1 MDLGVRDQGYLVVG
15 GTAGMGFQAAR
26 SLAADGARVAVCGR
40 NEDRAR
46 RAADAIAAEHAVQ
59 VVPIVG
65 DVSKGAEEAERVVA
79 EATAALGDLA
89 GMAVTTGL
97 VGHVTLED
105 ATDAI
110 WEEAVQD
117 VLMSVVRTVKAVV
130 PQLAARGSGTIVTTS
145 AYSIHAPHANR
156 MAYVALK
163 GAVAVFTKNVAKS
176 YGRAGVRAN
185 CVCPG
190 AIETD
195 GPGGGA
201 HADRQGARRAR
212 GRRARAGHGRRMAH
226 GRRARSARAPRRGR
240 GAVRVPALAARRLS
254 HGRHDQHRRRHR
266 LLRRTLSRP
275 EPGWRNGRRRRL
287 KPAGSSGSVRVRIP
301 PRARL

>member
-1 MDLGVRDQGYLVVG
+1 MPRSKTRCTTRCGRKRHSLSPSIGRAG
-15 GTAGMGFQAAR
+15 GSAWTWECGTRGTSWWGAPPGMGFQAAR

-40 NEDRAR
+40 DEERAR

-65 DVSKGAEEAERVVA
+65 DVTKEAEEAERVVA

-97 VGHVTLED
+97 GGHVTLED
-105 ATDAI
+105 ASDAI
-110 WEEAVQD
+110 WEAAVQD

-130 PQLAARGSGTIVTTS
+130 PQLVAAASGTIVTTS

-163 GAVAVFTKNVAKS
+163 GVVAVFTKNVAKT

-195 GPGGGA
+195 GLAAVRTQIA
-201 HADRQGARRAR
+201 HGARRPG
-212 GRRARAGHGRRMAH
+212 GRRARADHGRRMAH
-226 GRRARSARAPRRGR
+226 GRRARAARAPRRGR
-240 GAVRVPALAARRLS
+240 GAVRVPALA
-254 HGRHDQHRRRHR
+254 G
-266 LLRRTLSRP
+266 
-275 EPGWRNGRRRRL
+275 
-287 KPAGSSGSVRVRIP
+287 AGYLTGATINIDGGTDF
-301 PRARL
+301 

>member
-1 MDLGVRDQGYLVVG
+1 MDLGVRDQGYLIVG
-15 GTAGMGFQAAR
+15 GTAGMGFEAAR

-40 NEDRAR
+40 DEERAQ

-59 VVPIVG
+59 AVPIVG

-97 VGHVTLED
+97 RGHHTLED
-105 ATDAI
+105 ATDEV
-110 WEEAVQD
+110 WEDAVQD
-117 VLMSVVRTVKAVV
+117 VLMSIVRTVKAVL
-130 PQLAARGSGTIVTTS
+130 PQLVARGSGTIVTTS

-156 MAYVALK
+156 MPYVALK

-190 AIETD
+190 RD
-195 GPGGGA
+195 RDRGPGGAA
-201 HADRQGARRAR
+201 HAARDRAWRPRRKACSS
-212 GRRARAGHGRRMAH
+212 
-226 GRRARSARAPRRGR
+226 RSWSTNGTWTSRSGGPDAPKKSGSCSRSCSRPAPATSPAPRSTST
-240 GAVRVPALAARRLS
+240 AAPTS
-254 HGRHDQHRRRHR
+254 E
-266 LLRRTLSRP
+266 TYP
-275 EPGWRNGRRRRL
+275 F
-287 KPAGSSGSVRVRIP
+287 A
-301 PRARL
+301 A

>member
-1 MDLGVRDQGYLVVG
+1 MDLGVRDEGYLIVG
-15 GTAGMGFQAAR
+15 GTAGMGFEAAR
-26 SLAADGARVAVCGR
+26 ALAADGARVAVCGR
-40 NEDRAR
+40 DAERAKG
-46 RAADAIAAEHAVQ
+46 AAEVINAEHGTQ
-59 VVPIVG
+59 VVAIVG
-65 DVSKGAEEAERVVA
+65 DVSKGVEEAERVVA

-97 VGHVTLED
+97 IGHHTLEE

-117 VLMSVVRTVKAVV
+117 VLMSVVRTVKAVL
-130 PQLAARGSGTIVTTS
+130 PQLVARGTGTIVTTS

-163 GAVAVFTKNVAKS
+163 GAIAVFTKNVAKS

-195 GPGGGA
+195 GLA
-201 HADRQGARRAR
+201 TLRTQIATAR
-212 GRRARAGHGRRMAH
+212 GIPEEGVLERLMVEEWHMDVALGRPGKPHEVGELFAFLLSPRAGYLT
-226 GRRARSARAPRRGR
+226 
-240 GAVRVPALAARRLS
+240 GATINID
-254 HGRHDQHRRRHR
+254 GGTDF
-266 LLRRTLSRP
+266 
-275 EPGWRNGRRRRL
+275 
-287 KPAGSSGSVRVRIP
+287 
-301 PRARL
+301 